1 MARKIDKRILVA
13 AGAILLIVLLVIGN
27 LLRGGQKVGVQVAK
41 VRKGTIVSTVSA
53 PGSIKAETE
62 VKISAYVMGRITHL
76 PVKEG
81 DHVKKGQ
88 VLVQID
94 PAAYLAQVKQARASL
109 ELAQASLAQSE
120 ILYKRNQE
128 LFQKGLLSQ
137 EAFEQIA
144 TQHRLDLARVSQAQ
158 AALDQAQDTYG
169 KTTITSPID
178 GTVVQLN
185 VELGEVVVT
194 GTMNNPGSVIMTVA
208 DMSQM
213 EVEAQVDESE
223 VKDIAVGQPVEIQVD
238 AIPNQKFT
246 GVVSQVGNAAVS
258 SSSLSATG
266 SAASVNYLVRV
277 RINEKSNLL
286 RSGMSANVEITTANK
301 KDILVVPIQSVVMRK
316 VETEK
321 REAEMKKSR
330 KSSRSRAALADSGG
344 TEAWGDEGGRRR
356 KEKEQEVVYV
366 VENGRAVI
374 VPVTIGSSD
383 QDNIEIVSGLSLGQ
397 QVIKGPFRVL
407 RNLKHQ
413 DRVKIIKE
421 QMRPGAVRGR
431 RED

>member
-1 MARKIDKRILVA
+1 MVRKIDRRILIA
-13 AGAILLIVLLVIGN
+13 AGAILLVALLVVGN
-27 LLRGGQKVGVQVAK
+27 LIRGSQKVGVQVAK
-41 VRKGTIVSTVSA
+41 AKKGTIVSTVSA
-53 PGSIKAETE
+53 PGNIKAETE

-109 ELAQASLAQSE
+109 ELAQANLAQSE

-137 EAFEQIA
+137 EAFEQVA

-158 AALDQAQDTYG
+158 AALDQAQDTYR

-223 VKDIAVGQPVEIQVD
+223 VKDIAVGQPAEIQVD
-238 AIPNQKFT
+238 ALPSQKFS

-258 SSSLSATG
+258 TSSLSSAG

-277 RINEKSNLL
+277 RINEKSDLL

-301 KDILVVPIQSVVMRK
+301 KDILVVPIQSVVMRRA
-316 VETEK
+316 EAEK
-321 REAEMKKSR
+321 REAEMKKGGKGAR
-330 KSSRSRAALADSGG
+330 PRAALADTG
-344 TEAWGDEGGRRR
+344 AGDQGDGSGRRR
-356 KEKEQEVVYV
+356 REKEQEVVYV
-366 VENGRAVI
+366 VESGRAAI
-374 VPVTIGSSD
+374 VPVTIGVSD
-383 QDNIEIVSGLSLGQ
+383 QDNIEIISGLKEGQ

-407 RNLKHQ
+407 RNIKHG
-413 DRVKIIKE
+413 DRIKVVKDQVKK
-421 QMRPGAVRGR
+421 GNFKGR